1 MMLNRRSFLKSLGIA
16 VIASTLP
23 LSLAEQLSKSPV
35 VKKRQLIKCRWSTEL
50 EQDLKAFHGIDAEKE
65 IQIMIEEEMQK
76 TIGNS
81 KILSKKITCDMM
93 PESLIPYKTMTVPFI

>member
-23 LSLAEQLSKSPV
+23 LSLAEQSSKSPV
-35 VKKRQLIKCRWSTEL
+35 VKTRQLESRWSTEL

-65 IQIMIEEEMQK
+65 IQIMIEQEMQK

-81 KILSKKITCDMM
+81 KILSKKITCARM
-93 PESLIPYKTMTVPFI
+93 PGTLITYKTMTITFI